1 MMSREWR
8 CCRARTTCGEELRGW
23 VWSLR
28 REGRKEKQRARE
40 NQRRRERRR
49 ETEGEKE
56 GGKELFSGKED
67 QNLRSIHPRSLIR
80 KTASAP
86 QMRKKLSADD
96 ELQDHVQVIG
106 VLKEG
111 KEKAFSE
118 WVGWASWKGTG
129 DGTMVGLGFRV

>member
-1 MMSREWR
+1 M
-8 CCRARTTCGEELRGW
+8 RGW

-28 REGRKEKQRARE
+28 REEKERNTESERE
-40 NQRRRERRR
+40 PEKEREK
-49 ETEGEKE
+49 EGEKE
-56 GGKELFSGKED
+56 GGKVLFSGKED

-111 KEKAFSE
+111 KEKAFSK

-129 DGTMVGLGFRV
+129 DATMVGLGFRV

>member
-1 MMSREWR
+1 MLQ
-8 CCRARTTCGEELRGW
+8 GEDDLWGR
-23 VWSLR
+23 V
-28 REGRKEKQRARE
+28 EGLGLEFEKRRKERNTESERE
-40 NQRRRERRR
+40 PEKEREK
-49 ETEGEKE
+49 EGEKE
-56 GGKELFSGKED
+56 GGKVLFSGKED